1 MTVYIPLFALYLLV
15 YLFKKQELL
24 GFQLVHWVFIV
35 IALSLLVSPKR
46 KESYQCGNKKLPW
59 PLWLIGTTG
68 FVSLLYSFFYFGH
81 RFLSEVLTIN
91 KPIDLPT
98 APPLASGGLFP
109 WALVALFAIT
119 LQRVYFTN
127 KNTGLISD
135 CLEPIFNTS
144 QHSNIGKY
152 CNTYLR
158 ITIFFSLLLPLFF
171 IGSIIL
177 FFCTQYSGLTIS
189 PGINMQNIFASTIL
203 FYVINFSEWQLS
215 FNWLIKKRAPTFL
228 SMLIVLFFT
237 MILLVLLVAGTQL
250 LPLSFVIN
258 YYPFDPTA
266 WNTVLDMLDIF
277 IALSWLPI
285 ASSTIAILSRGYRND
300 QIIIATLFV
309 PLLTQFCTISDL
321 IFNNTQIAIILL
333 CCSILLLMIFLKD
346 SLVTL
351 VSRGIFP
358 TSFSMKQ
365 RKPTLYL
372 RSLLITTIAFIGIFW
387 VTGIYL
393 ITLLVSAFTITT
405 ALLIMSLVIHQHLPV
420 KDFGCLDH
428 SMPSI

>member
-24 GFQLVHWVFIV
+24 GFQLVHWVFIA

-46 KESYQCGNKKLPW
+46 KESYPCGNKKLPW

-98 APPLASGGLFP
+98 IPPLASGGLFP
-109 WALVALFAIT
+109 WALVALFAII

-135 CLEPIFNTS
+135 CLEPIFDIS
-144 QHSNIGKY
+144 QHSNVGKY

-158 ITIFFSLLLPLFF
+158 LTIFFAMLLPLFF

-177 FFCTQYSGLTIS
+177 FFFTQYRGLTLS

-203 FYVINFSEWQLS
+203 FYVINFSQWQLS
-215 FNWLIKKRAPTFL
+215 FNWLMKKKFPTLL
-228 SMLIVLFFT
+228 SMLIVLFSA
-237 MILLVLLVAGTQL
+237 MILLVLLVSGAQL
-250 LPLSFVIN
+250 LPLSYVIN
-258 YYPFDPTA
+258 YYPFDPTV

-285 ASSTIAILSRGYRND
+285 ASSTIAVLSRGYRND

-309 PLLTQFCTISDL
+309 PLLTQFYTISDL

-333 CCSILLLMIFLKD
+333 WCSILLLMIFLKD

-351 VSRGIFP
+351 VSRGVFP
-358 TSFSMKQ
+358 TSFSMRQ

-393 ITLLVSAFTITT
+393 ISLLVSAFTITT
-405 ALLIMSLVIHQHLPV
+405 ALLIMSLVIHYPRFCSAE
-420 KDFGCLDH
+420 D
-428 SMPSI
+428 